1 MKITKTICLTAAIL
15 LMAAPVGAKEKSEGG
30 LKKVIAIGHVN
41 TSRMGFS
48 SLTPKQLG
56 DLFKMRAKD
65 ELEKTG
71 RYVVI
76 IPKYDEED
84 IDSEQKAETQKTPK
98 TAAEAM
104 KYAQEMQKQFEIMA
118 AKAQGQYVHKP
129 VAAQALFNFSV
140 STGSRHVTTGGL
152 FSEME
157 YLSGAPIGGADFSSD
172 SLNLT
177 LTCYDLDPE
186 SGRIEADYQAKAS
199 STKVA
204 RVGSVSYYTMEDT
217 SNPDRAFDRMF
228 KRSLEKCIDWID
240 KRMSGQSWEGQVF
253 KKQGSKLFV
262 NAGADAGMTPGMTLG
277 VYGGSAISGKGISVT
292 AGGTQTGTIEITDV
306 FDTYSTAKVVSGTA
320 GDGSILK
327 RTDS

>member
-1 MKITKTICLTAAIL
+1 MKITKTICMIAAL
-15 LMAAPVGAKEKSEGG
+15 LLIAAPVGAKNKSDQGF
-30 LKKVIAIGHVN
+30 KKVIAIGHVN

-56 DLFKMRAKD
+56 DLFKMRAKK

-71 RYVVI
+71 RYIVI
-76 IPKYDEED
+76 IPKYEEED
-84 IDSEQKAETQKTPK
+84 IDAEQKAAPQKTPK

-152 FSEME
+152 FSEIE
-157 YLSGAPIGGADFSSD
+157 YLSGAPLGGADFSSD
-172 SLNLT
+172 SLHLT

-186 SGRIEADYQAKAS
+186 SGKIEADYQAKAS

-204 RVGSVSYYTMEDT
+204 RVGGVSYYTMEDT

-228 KRSLEKCIDWID
+228 KRSLGKCISWID

-262 NAGADAGMTPGMTLG
+262 NAGSNAGITPGTIFG
-277 VYGGSAISGKGISVT
+277 AYGGGAISGKGISVS

-320 GDGSILK
+320 GDGSLIRRK
-327 RTDS
+327 DN

>member
-1 MKITKTICLTAAIL
+1 MKIIKTLCLSVIIL
-15 LMAAPVGAKEKSEGG
+15 MLAFPASAKKSDSG

-41 TSRMGFS
+41 TSRIGFS

-56 DLFKMRAKD
+56 DLFKMRAKN

-76 IPKYDEED
+76 IPKYDEKD
-84 IDSEQKAETQKTPK
+84 IDASQQAKPQKTPK

-104 KYAQEMQKQFEIMA
+104 KYAQEMQKQFELMA

-129 VAAQALFNFSV
+129 VAAQALFNFNV
-140 STGSRHVTTGGL
+140 STGSRHVTTGGI
-152 FSEME
+152 FSEIE
-157 YLSGAPIGGADFSSD
+157 SLSGAPIGGADFSSD
-172 SLNLT
+172 SINLT
-177 LTCYDLDPE
+177 LTCFDLDPE
-186 SGRIEADYQAKAS
+186 SGQIEGDYKAKAS
-199 STKVA
+199 STRVA
-204 RVGSVSYYTMEDT
+204 RVGGVSYYTMENT

-228 KRSLEKCIDWID
+228 KRSLGKCISWID

-262 NAGADAGMTPGMTLG
+262 NAGANAGFTPGITFG
-277 VYGGSAISGKGISVT
+277 AYKAGAISGKGISVT
-292 AGGTQTGTIEITDV
+292 AGQAQTGTVEITDV
-306 FDTYSTAKVVSGTA
+306 FDTYSTAKTVSGTA